1 MTLAPGEAMKRP
13 GMLLSEALERFKS
26 LVDGQRLHPAQ
37 PLPRNATER
46 DYCTLFIHD
55 CQGSCKTQSG
65 LLEYLQ
71 PYLPANLYKI
81 RAWLPRSGL
90 LVLLNSDESIR
101 ELKGPTRPI
110 CKENDRAFLLSCFD
124 FIDGIVIFHSR
135 RCDRE
140 IAAIAPDVYV
150 KGGDYTVEKLDP
162 DERGA
167 LLACKAEI
175 RFIPFVPGFS
185 TTTLIEK
192 SKHA

>member
-90 LVLLNSDESIR
+90 LVLLNSEETARRVKRDLERRDPEFKVDFWAVR
-101 ELKGPTRPI
+101 EKKTQSGAEGACEEAASKEEKVIPTP
-110 CKENDRAFLLSCFD
+110 AVVT
-124 FIDGIVIFHSR
+124 G
-135 RCDRE
+135 
-140 IAAIAPDVYV
+140 
-150 KGGDYTVEKLDP
+150 VEKMQNDNAFTSLSD
-162 DERGA
+162 
-167 LLACKAEI
+167 
-175 RFIPFVPGFS
+175 V
-185 TTTLIEK
+185 
-192 SKHA
+192 